1 MPPSDALADASL
13 VYDVIDHPDVFPYPR
28 ATLQRNHERA
38 LREARAVFAV
48 SRPLLEEARQI
59 RRDAIS
65 LPNGVDWER
74 FTAPPDPAAIP
85 ERLLAARGR
94 GRPVAGFV
102 GALAR
107 WVDADLIA
115 QLAVLRPDWDFALV
129 GEALDDSFS
138 KLDASGFANVLW
150 LGPRPYPA
158 IPSILSAFDAG
169 LIPFRTGPEGANAS
183 PIKLYEYLA
192 AGLPVVATPIPEC
205 AAVPE
210 VSIGRDARAFSDL
223 LERARA
229 TRRSKEYAARARARA
244 KEHDWSDRA
253 RAALEA
259 LGLAPRGEMRATI
272 PAEGKP
278 A

>member
-1 MPPSDALADASL
+1 M
-13 VYDVIDHPDVFPYPR
+13 Y
-28 ATLQRNHERA
+28 
-38 LREARAVFAV
+38 
-48 SRPLLEEARQI
+48 
-59 RRDAIS
+59 
-65 LPNGVDWER
+65 LPNGVDWKR

-85 ERLLAARGR
+85 ERLASSAKR

-107 WVDADLIA
+107 WVDAELIA
-115 QLAVLRPDWDFALV
+115 ELAAARPDWDFALV
-129 GEALDDSFS
+129 GEPLDDSFAR
-138 KLDASGFANVLW
+138 LEASRYANVLW
-150 LGPRPYPA
+150 LGPRPYGA
-158 IPSILSAFDAG
+158 IPSILSAFDAA

-192 AGLPVVATPIPEC
+192 AGLPVVATPIAEC

-210 VSIGRDARAFSDL
+210 VSIGQGARAFSDL

-229 TRRSKEYAARARARA
+229 TRRSPEYAARARARA
-244 KEHDWSDRA
+244 KENDWSHRA
-253 RAALEA
+253 QAALAA
-259 LGLAPRGEMRATI
+259 LGLAPEEALRATI